1 MHESRQITRLSPGNT
16 ATWVCNKVDIGHQLT
31 RDLKVKTA
39 SVHDNEI
46 VIAPH
51 DDVIYQDRTYTRKKS
66 KEKGNGSMKRGNL
79 TPHEKLRNKRISK
92 KGAPG
97 ERPFSVV
104 KRVFHGERTQVKTLG
119 RVRVKETFKYFAYD
133 LYQLVTLERKRLAV
147 AR

>member
-1 MHESRQITRLSPGNT
+1 
-16 ATWVCNKVDIGHQLT
+16 
-31 RDLKVKTA
+31 
-39 SVHDNEI
+39 
-46 VIAPH
+46 
-51 DDVIYQDRTYTRKKS
+51 
-66 KEKGNGSMKRGNL
+66 MKRGNL

-92 KGAPG
+92 KRAPG

-133 LYQLVTLERKRLAV
+133 LYQLVTIERKRLAA